1 MVLIMRQTSDLIQTL
16 MRQRQAVLR
25 LVISVRWPGL
35 RACKYLWLNV
45 IQKTQHRDNDVR
57 NSVIS
62 PRAIVIWCVVNSF
75 RPKYC
80 LLFTYNEKHP
90 LFSWHQLTTHYLML
104 TKEARFASQVGPNY
118 TTAVWSE
125 LGHCWLVVYKFTL
138 RGVRISHHL
147 PPTHTTPIMGKYKH
161 CLRIIKNHD
170 KQSEKTK
177 NISFQCSSDFT
188 WSLEFE
194 ITSTDETNDTLLE
207 TWCQFYWAKASNQG
221 ATGSLKSDNTPSYPL
236 SGLWN
241 SFHFVCLKKEGVLWP
256 VVQDIRSFSCRL
268 F

>member
-35 RACKYLWLNV
+35 SACKYLWLNV

-104 TKEARFASQVGPNY
+104 TKEAEV
-118 TTAVWSE
+118 
-125 LGHCWLVVYKFTL
+125 C
-138 RGVRISHHL
+138 L
-147 PPTHTTPIMGKYKH
+147 PPPKLVPI
-161 CLRIIKNHD
+161 I
-170 KQSEKTK
+170 Q
-177 NISFQCSSDFT
+177 
-188 WSLEFE
+188 
-194 ITSTDETNDTLLE
+194 
-207 TWCQFYWAKASNQG
+207 
-221 ATGSLKSDNTPSYPL
+221 PL
-236 SGLWN
+236 SGQSLAVVDLLCTNLPSEESGSAIICHPPTQHRSWEN
-241 SFHFVCLKKEGVLWP
+241 TNIVCE
-256 VVQDIRSFSCRL
+256 
-268 F
+268 